1 MWAISDQFRSRL
13 TGRVQEVRAKIEIM
27 DTDLVPIRVLGGVG
41 PDRSLIDAT
50 VDVDVSRGTRR
61 TLVMSLLNADA
72 EFSPTS
78 DWGGL
83 FYVNRVIRV
92 YRGLVIGGA
101 PGNEQIEYIPT
112 GTFLVDKTETL
123 VERGMS
129 TVIIAGSDFW
139 KKFTKAQ
146 FVQPVSFPKNTP
158 INNII
163 SYLASYAG
171 VTKMS
176 LDPLSSRTTL
186 SKNIQA
192 IKAFEVGDTAGDA
205 LKKIATDHGLDI
217 FFDPLGVL
225 ISQDVRAPSDS
236 AIVWRFTQ
244 EADEIA
250 YLLRYVTDDDR
261 LYNAVSV
268 VGTANEAQIY
278 RKVLTNNDP
287 ASPINV
293 SRIGLRMYRMESGV
307 LGSQEA
313 VDKTAETLFHR
324 HSLLSQSVAMEAIT
338 NPALEGNDV
347 VEVVE
352 PQYTGLT
359 TTFRIETFSI
369 PMFTSKQKI
378 GMSRVV
384 NLNPA

>member
-1 MWAISDQFRSRL
+1 MWTMSSQFRSKL
-13 TGRVQEVRAKIEIM
+13 TGAVQEVRAKIEIM
-27 DTDLVPIRVLGGVG
+27 DTDFKPVRVLGGVG

-50 VDVDVSRGTRR
+50 VDVDVTRGTRR

-83 FYVNRVIRV
+83 FYVNRLIRV
-92 YRGLVIGGA
+92 YRGLVIGGV
-101 PGNEQIEYIPT
+101 PGDEEIEYIPV
-112 GTFLVDKTETL
+112 GTFMVDKTETL

-129 TVIIAGSDFW
+129 TVILAGSDLW

-146 FVQPVSFPKNTP
+146 FYQPVSFATGTP
-158 INNII
+158 INDVI

-176 LDPLSSRTTL
+176 LDPLSSRTTA
-186 SKNIQA
+186 SKNIQT
-192 IKAFEVGDTAGDA
+192 IKAFEVGDTTGDA

-217 FFDPLGVL
+217 FFNPLGVL
-225 ISQDVRAPSDS
+225 ISEDVRSPTDR
-236 AIVWRFTQ
+236 AIVWRFNQ

-250 YLLRYVTDDDR
+250 YLIRYVTDDDR
-261 LYNAVSV
+261 LYNAVAV
-268 VGTANEAQIY
+268 VGTGNEAQIY
-278 RKVLTNNDP
+278 RKVIRNLDP

-293 SRIGLRMYRMESGV
+293 NRIGLRLYRHESGI
-307 LGSQEA
+307 LATQEA
-313 VDKTAETLFHR
+313 VDKSAETLFHR
-324 HSLLSQSVAMEAIT
+324 HSLLSQRVAMEAIT
-338 NPALEGNDV
+338 NPAIEGNDV
-347 VEVVE
+347 VEIVE
-352 PQYTGLT
+352 PVYTGLAT
-359 TTFRIETFSI
+359 RFRIESFSV

-384 NLNPA
+384 NLNPE